1 MKIDHAGL
9 QRLSAE
15 TGFRP
20 EVLEKVLHLLELL
33 EGFRKHPFLKDRFV
47 LKGGAALN
55 AFIFRLPRLSADIDL
70 NYVGESSAEK
80 MKVERP
86 KFEKAVKAVCA
97 RQGLEVQRTPDD
109 YLGGKW
115 VLRYASVLGG
125 ESNLKL
131 DINFG
136 YRVPFWNTPLRDSFE
151 LGDIRASQ
159 IPVLDIHE
167 LTAGKLTALVARD
180 AARDVFDVWK
190 LFEAHEFEMDRLR
203 AGFVAYGAM
212 SRKDWRTISVD
223 DIDYDAGSLKNE
235 LLPFL
240 RKAAEDSFTLED
252 CREMID
258 RSREVLE
265 GLLPFTADEQTFLD
279 RILDDGVIEADLL
292 MVDSEFCRRLTEHP
306 LLKWKALNVRKH
318 KN

>member
-1 MKIDHAGL
+1 MKFDHASL

-20 EVLEKVLHLLELL
+20 EVLEKVLHLLDLL
-33 EGFRKHPFLKDRFV
+33 EGFRKHPFLKDRFA

-55 AFIFRLPRLSADIDL
+55 AFIFHLPRLSADIDL
-70 NYVGESSAEK
+70 NYVGESSANK
-80 MKVERP
+80 MREERP
-86 KFEKAVKAVCA
+86 TFEDAVKAVCA
-97 RQGLEVQRTPDD
+97 RQGLEVRRVPED

-115 VLRYASVLGG
+115 VLRYVSVLGG
-125 ESNLKL
+125 ESNLEL

-136 YRVPFWNTPLRDSFE
+136 YRIPFWSTPLRDSFE

-190 LFEAHEFEMDRLR
+190 LFEAHKFERDRLR

-223 DIDYDAGSLKNE
+223 DIDYDAESLKNE

-240 RKAAEDSFTLED
+240 RNTADDSFTLED
-252 CREMID
+252 CRDMIE

-265 GLLPFTADEQTFLD
+265 DLLPFTADERTFLD
-279 RILDDGVIEADLL
+279 RLLDEGVIEANLL
-292 MVDSEFCRRLTEHP
+292 TVDSDFCRRLTEHP
-306 LLKWKALNVRKH
+306 LLKWKALNVSQH